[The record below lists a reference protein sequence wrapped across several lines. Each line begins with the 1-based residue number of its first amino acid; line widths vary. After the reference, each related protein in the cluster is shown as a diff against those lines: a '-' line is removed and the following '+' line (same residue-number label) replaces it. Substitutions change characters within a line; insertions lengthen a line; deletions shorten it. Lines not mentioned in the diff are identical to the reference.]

1 MPKYVGKTFSN
12 LLLGMRVYTKLV
24 MIMESE

>member
-12 LLLGMRVYTKLV
+12 VLLGIRVYTKFLV
-24 MIMESE
+24 IMESE